1 MTEAPF
7 VSICLPNY
15 NKGEYIGE
23 TIQSILDQTYK
34 NFELIIVDNASTD
47 NSMEVINSFS
57 DRRMEVYRNDTNIG
71 GVENVNKCIEYA
83 KGDCFA
89 LFHSD
94 DLYPRRIVEL
104 EAKGLSSFE
113 YIGIASANQTED
125 LSEFRNQ
132 KDGNVECTIY
142 NQSIF
147 LKYLFSGRTLN
158 NASVMIKRACY
169 EQFGTYNP
177 DLFEGVDQD
186 LYLKIASKYG
196 LALIKD
202 IKMYKRP
209 WPREM
214 PMEYMELWIHA
225 YGVLKETARKVY
237 EESTYE
243 EELERLYIYFIA
255 TQDRNIYRRSLLM
268 KNYKRARKHLLLYF
282 RGMVKYTSDEKLS
295 LWQKPIDDLV
305 NAL

>member
-15 NKGEYIGE
+15 NKGEYISE

-57 DRRMEVYRNDTNIG
+57 DKRMEVYRNDTNIG
-71 GVENVNKCIEYA
+71 SVENVNKCIEYA
-83 KGDCFA
+83 KGDYFA

-113 YIGIASANQTED
+113 YVGIASANQTGD
-125 LSEFRNQ
+125 LSEFRKR
-132 KDGNVECTIY
+132 KDDNVKCEIFE
-142 NQSIF
+142 QSGF

-158 NASVMIKRACY
+158 CASVMIKRVCC
-169 EQFGTYNP
+169 EQIGTYDPN
-177 DLFEGVDQD
+177 LFEGVDQD

-196 LALIKD
+196 LALITD
-202 IKMYKRP
+202 LEMYKRP

-237 EESTYE
+237 EASTYDA
-243 EELERLYIYFIA
+243 ELERLYTYFIA

-282 RGMVKYTSDEKLS
+282 RNMVKYTSDDKLS
-295 LWQKPIDDLV
+295 LWQNRIDNLV